1 MLVFRN
7 MSFIGVRGPLQLYA
21 WLYVWVCVRI
31 CEIIY
36 FKCVGSLSYASL
48 GVAPGFPAP
57 PGHLRV
63 LVPVTGYRPSW
74 SVCFAACTGLCLCV
88 SAEDPARSKH
98 HCLIL
103 FEPRGLIR
111 KHTQTLRLYIWFRP
125 PSSSPVDSSFLGK
138 NQKNIINKKKTKG
151 IKKCWQRGEKV
162 EGGSFK

>member
-1 MLVFRN
+1 M
-7 MSFIGVRGPLQLYA
+7 
-21 WLYVWVCVRI
+21 RI

-74 SVCFAACTGLCLCV
+74 SVCFAARTGLCLCV

-125 PSSSPVDSSFLGK
+125 PSSSPVDSSFWEK
-138 NQKNIINKKKTKG
+138 NRKTLS
-151 IKKCWQRGEKV
+151 IKKRQKELRSDGKEGRAAEA
-162 EGGSFK
+162 EGGGGVRLNSHH